1 MPTKSLRRMRRA
13 PGWGHNPLW
22 DSEVDARPSGTL
34 FLRCGFSQIFVAIL
48 SLILGTKP
56 CLAEVSRDIS
66 AGAASTAAGEGA
78 AEALQKANW
87 ARERQEEYS
96 QEATKSESN
105 KEAYKALAAEAEK
118 MAERYLAQAGALE
131 TAAGQNATAAAAA
144 AAAGEAQQEGVNGGG
159 APLGEVKPGY
169 AGFPPAS
176 VGVGPDGTALPPPPL
191 GEVKPGYA
199 GFPPA
204 SVGVGPGGTAL
215 PPPPLG
221 EVKPSYA
228 GFPPA
233 SVGVGPDGTALPPP
247 PLGEVKP
254 SYAGFPPASV
264 GVGPDGTALPPAP
277 LGEVK
282 PEWFASS
289 PGMGGLTGPPGQDG
303 KFPQWAPAVEPNGQ
317 VSYGRFDGAMT
328 KEGMRIYSF
337 TDSAGR
343 TSSWVGNFEERV
355 WYPASWGTYSGY
367 TFGREAAP
375 ATVGRGVSQAPT
387 KMSSGPTAQVVDLRS
402 CAKESANGWK
412 CGTR

>member
-176 VGVGPDGTALPPPPL
+176 VGVGPG
-191 GEVKPGYA
+191 
-199 GFPPA
+199 
-204 SVGVGPGGTAL
+204 
-215 PPPPLG
+215 
-221 EVKPSYA
+221 
-228 GFPPA
+228 
-233 SVGVGPDGTALPPP
+233 GTALPPP